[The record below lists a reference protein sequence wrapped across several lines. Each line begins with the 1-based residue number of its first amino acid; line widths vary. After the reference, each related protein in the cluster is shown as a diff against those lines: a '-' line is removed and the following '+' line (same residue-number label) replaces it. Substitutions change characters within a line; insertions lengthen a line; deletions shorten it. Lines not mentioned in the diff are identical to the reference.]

1 MFRVPVD
8 LGAQSKLCLFYFLL
22 VSGRID
28 PDPDG
33 EFRLCVQFSLFTAKL
48 DDGRSVDVLRKCD
61 EWVVDCRFYN
71 LEMLLGDLE
80 ARVKWGSGQQ
90 PVIHEFDMSGSGE
103 KKLVD
108 DKDLS
113 LAFAE
118 KMHDKKLFLFV
129 DVVDKPAE
137 IFSNSAVTE
146 AEAAASNV
154 GHDNATEQ
162 GDCGNPA
169 VVSHQIDWESLLITP
184 LTEDQIGTTLPVMDE
199 DAMYEFVGL
208 RAEDER
214 AKQARMAAQKVTEIN
229 LDDVELQ
236 DADLLVH
243 DHVPGEDS
251 VFCDKE
257 DPPMEVGTIYSSMD
271 EFRAAVRQHAI
282 KGQFQLATKKSR
294 KDYFSGKC
302 AHEGCSWTISARLM
316 RDDQQ
321 VRVLTLFICSTL
333 TDMFVSI

>member
-1 MFRVPVD
+1 
-8 LGAQSKLCLFYFLL
+8 L
-22 VSGRID
+22 VSGRIN
-28 PDPDG
+28 P
-33 EFRLCVQFSLFTAKL
+33 S
-48 DDGRSVDVLRKCD
+48 
-61 EWVVDCRFYN
+61 
-71 LEMLLGDLE
+71 
-80 ARVKWGSGQQ
+80 
-90 PVIHEFDMSGSGE
+90 I
-103 KKLVD
+103 
-108 DKDLS
+108 
-113 LAFAE
+113 
-118 KMHDKKLFLFV
+118 V

-137 IFSNSAVTE
+137 IFSNSVVTE

-162 GDCGNPA
+162 GDYGNPA

-184 LTEDQIGTTLPVMDE
+184 LTEDQIGTALSVMDE

-214 AKQARMAAQKVTEIN
+214 AEHARMGAQKVSKIN

-333 TDMFVSI
+333 TLFIYMHGCYVTFHMQHANTFHIYAWMFCHFSYATH

>member
-28 PDPDG
+28 PDLDG

-118 KMHDKKLFLFV
+118 KMHDKKLFLFA
-129 DVVDKPAE
+129 DVVDKPVE

-146 AEAAASNV
+146 A
-154 GHDNATEQ
+154 
-162 GDCGNPA
+162 
-169 VVSHQIDWESLLITP
+169 
-184 LTEDQIGTTLPVMDE
+184 
-199 DAMYEFVGL
+199 
-208 RAEDER
+208 
-214 AKQARMAAQKVTEIN
+214 
-229 LDDVELQ
+229 
-236 DADLLVH
+236 
-243 DHVPGEDS
+243 
-251 VFCDKE
+251 
-257 DPPMEVGTIYSSMD
+257 
-271 EFRAAVRQHAI
+271 
-282 KGQFQLATKKSR
+282 
-294 KDYFSGKC
+294 
-302 AHEGCSWTISARLM
+302 
-316 RDDQQ
+316 
-321 VRVLTLFICSTL
+321 
-333 TDMFVSI
+333 

>member
-1 MFRVPVD
+1 LVPGRV
-8 LGAQSKLCLFYFLL
+8 
-22 VSGRID
+22 D
-28 PDPDG
+28 PDVDG
-33 EFRLCVQFSLFTAKL
+33 EFRLCV
-48 DDGRSVDVLRKCD
+48 DVPRKCD

-71 LEMLLGDLE
+71 LDMLLRDLE

-90 PVIHEFDMSGSGE
+90 PMIHEFDRSGGGE

-129 DVVDKPAE
+129 DFVDKPAE
-137 IFSNSAVTE
+137 MFSNSVVTE
-146 AEAAASNV
+146 AEAATSNV

-162 GDCGNPA
+162 GDCSNPA
-169 VVSHQIDWESLLITP
+169 LVSHQIDWESLLITP
-184 LTEDQIGTTLPVMDE
+184 LTEDQIGIALPVMDE

-214 AKQARMAAQKVTEIN
+214 AEQARIVVQKVTEIN
-229 LDDVELQ
+229 LDDMELQ

-243 DHVPGEDS
+243 DHIPGEDS
-251 VFCDKE
+251 VFYDKE
-257 DPPMEVGTIYSSMD
+257 DPSMKVGTIYSSMN
-271 EFRAAVRQHAI
+271 EFRAAMRQHAI

-294 KDYFSGKC
+294 TDYFSGKC
-302 AHEGCSWTISARLM
+302 NHESCSLTISARLI

-321 VRVLTLFICSTL
+321 VRVLTLFICHTLTLFIYICMVVLSLFICSPL
-333 TDMFVSI
+333 TDMFVLI

>member
-28 PDPDG
+28 SDPDG
-33 EFRLCVQFSLFTAKL
+33 EFRLCVQFSPFTAKL

-61 EWVVDCRFYN
+61 EWVVDCQFYN

-169 VVSHQIDWESLLITP
+169 VVY
-184 LTEDQIGTTLPVMDE
+184 
-199 DAMYEFVGL
+199 A
-208 RAEDER
+208 AA
-214 AKQARMAAQKVTEIN
+214 AKGN
-229 LDDVELQ
+229 
-236 DADLLVH
+236 
-243 DHVPGEDS
+243 
-251 VFCDKE
+251 
-257 DPPMEVGTIYSSMD
+257 
-271 EFRAAVRQHAI
+271 
-282 KGQFQLATKKSR
+282 
-294 KDYFSGKC
+294 
-302 AHEGCSWTISARLM
+302 W
-316 RDDQQ
+316 
-321 VRVLTLFICSTL
+321 
-333 TDMFVSI
+333 